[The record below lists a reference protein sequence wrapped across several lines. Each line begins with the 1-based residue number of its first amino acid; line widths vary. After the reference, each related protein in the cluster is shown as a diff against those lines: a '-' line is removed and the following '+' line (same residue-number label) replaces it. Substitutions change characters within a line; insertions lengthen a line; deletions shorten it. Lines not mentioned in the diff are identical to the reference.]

1 LASAALEAC
10 IATRKEE
17 IAMSN
22 ETVPSTENPAWGFH
36 GTIRHHVDPA
46 QAWPTAIQP
55 VIASTRCS
63 PAAARAFLDS
73 RMGRHFADDVA
84 NGLSSGLT
92 LERAIAGS
100 ALRWMGWSIGR
111 RTSRE
116 TGVPRGLPYLT
127 GFVMA
132 AEIDAE
138 ATE

>member
-1 LASAALEAC
+1 MQNDNLPA
-10 IATRKEE
+10 
-17 IAMSN
+17 
-22 ETVPSTENPAWGFH
+22 TENPAWGFY
-36 GTIRHHVDPA
+36 GTIRHHADPDE
-46 QAWPTAIQP
+46 AWPIAMET

-63 PAAARAFLDS
+63 PPGARAFLDS

-84 NGLSSGLT
+84 SSLARGLT

-100 ALRWMGWSIGR
+100 ASRWMGWSIGR

-116 TGVPRGLPYLT
+116 HGMPRGLPYLT

-138 ATE
+138 SEGAAA